1 MKKTISILALF
12 ALGLMM
18 SACGNS
24 GGGGGTNNNVNCP
37 GATSII
43 NGVCYYGNTPIN
55 PGTGNSNVHTFYD
68 TRSSHGGYM
77 SISHTGAYK
86 EFLKYAM
93 GVCDRAT
100 YVTGIYKCD
109 AWVSGNLQLDVQV
122 NTSSN
127 TASFGFTAGPAQNW
141 YSYGFY
147 FGVVTNAWALNPL
160 VLNQGTYSL
169 INNSKGFE
177 LRSYGSS
184 ANGGG
189 LKLIQLQ
196 AKNTTIDN
204 NYIAYELYF
213 PYNGQPTKFATG
225 RLIRR

>member
-1 MKKTISILALF
+1 MKKTISILTLMALSF
-12 ALGLMM
+12 IM
-18 SACGNS
+18 SACGSSSS
-24 GGGGGTNNNVNCP
+24 GGNGGNNNANCP
-37 GATSII
+37 GATSIV
-43 NGVCYYGNTPIN
+43 NGVCYYDNGVNN
-55 PGTGNSNVHTFYD
+55 PGGNSPMHTFYD
-68 TRSSHGGYM
+68 ARNGGYM
-77 SISHTGAYK
+77 RITNTAAYK

-100 YVTGIYKCD
+100 YTSGIYSCD
-109 AWVSGNLQLDVQV
+109 SWVGGNLQLDVQV

-147 FGVVTNAWALNPL
+147 FGVVTNAWAINPL

-169 INNSKGFE
+169 INNSQGFE

-196 AKNTTIDN
+196 AKNTTLGTN
-204 NYIAYELYF
+204 NHISYELYF
-213 PYNGQPTKFATG
+213 PYNNQPTRFATG